1 MALQAPLSWIRDF
14 VNPKINP
21 DNLAEKLTTAGLEV
35 ELIEKLGE
43 KWGEYCVVGQICAV
57 RNHPN
62 ADVLNLVDVEF
73 GADKPITLVTGAPN
87 VEKYKSF
94 LPNPAPKVALAL
106 SGAILVDAYDE
117 KRKLKK
123 LKPSKIRGINSDG
136 MLCSELELGLSEN
149 HDGIIILP
157 NEAPIGQLLKEYLG
171 DTILHFDIKG
181 GFSHLLSIL
190 GVAREI
196 SALTGIQLKK
206 GLIPNTN
213 ELEIVE
219 QPPFVNLEIRDPDKC
234 SRYSALLIRNVKIGE
249 SPFWIKQRLLRVG
262 MRPINNIVDITNYV
276 MMELGQPLHA
286 FDYDKLLDRAKGGI
300 PKIIVRR
307 AKKNESLLTLDGEE
321 RKLDSNM
328 LMISDK
334 LGIIAIAGIMGGI
347 DSEVSED
354 TKNILL
360 ESANFEFLNNRR
372 SSQLLKLKTEASER
386 FGKKVD
392 PSATLKAAYRAAKLM
407 TEYASGEI
415 EKIAGDLYLKQE
427 KLISIKLDPKYVEN
441 LLGIKISTVK
451 IKEILES
458 LEFKVSGEN
467 ILEVT
472 VPSHRMDIRI
482 PADLV
487 EEIVRVY
494 GYENLTPTLIKE
506 ELPPQN
512 SNQRIEITENIRDIL
527 VSLGLDEIITYSM
540 MNPMDETILKLK
552 KNVDFENF
560 VPLKNP
566 LSKERSHLRLSLLP
580 GALLTAKTNLKYID
594 KLSTFEVGSVF
605 YPHSKNKLPDE
616 PQHISFLMSGLRDK
630 RTWLDKNDVNYNF
643 FDLKGLLESFFDS
656 LNISGIE
663 WIKSRDLP
671 CHPGRSVK
679 IIVNKKILGFAGELH
694 PKIRKYFELPE
705 KPVCIAELNL
715 DILLEL
721 AVQDHQMEFIS
732 NYAPILEDLSI
743 VVDSSLPVN
752 TFASFILETGKP
764 LLRDVSLFDVYEGDQ
779 MESGKR
785 SLSYSLVFQAKD
797 KTLTDKEVEKIRKK
811 IIKKLEE
818 KFKVTLRV

>member
-1 MALQAPLSWIRDF
+1 MALQVPLSWLRDF
-14 VNPKINP
+14 VDPEINS
-21 DNLAEKLTTAGLEV
+21 DYLAEKLTTAGLEV

-43 KWGEYCVVGQICAV
+43 KWGEYCVVGQICGV

-73 GADKPITLVTGAPN
+73 GADKPITVVTGAPN
-87 VEKYKSF
+87 VEDYKIF
-94 LPNPAPKVALAL
+94 MPNPAPKVALAL
-106 SGAILVDAYDE
+106 SGAILIDAYDE

-136 MLCSELELGLSEN
+136 MLCSELELGLGEN
-149 HDGIIILP
+149 HDGIMLLP
-157 NEAPIGQLLKEYLG
+157 DDAPIGQLLKKYLG
-171 DTILHFDIKG
+171 DTIFHFDIKG
-181 GFSHLLSIL
+181 GFSHLLSII

-196 SALTGIQLKK
+196 SALTGIKLKK
-206 GLIPNTN
+206 ELIPDIN

-219 QPPFVNLEIRDPDKC
+219 KPPFVNIEIRDPDIC
-234 SRYSALLIRNVKIGE
+234 SRYSTLLIRNVKMGE

-262 MRPINNIVDITNYV
+262 MRPINNIVDVTNYV

-286 FDYDKLLDRAKGGI
+286 FDYDKLIDRAKGKI

-307 AKKNESLLTLDGEE
+307 AKKNESLKTLDGED

-334 LGIIAIAGIMGGI
+334 SGIIALAGIMGGM

-386 FGKKVD
+386 FGKRVD
-392 PSATLKAAYRAAKLM
+392 PSATIKAGYRAAKLM
-407 TEYASGEI
+407 SKYASGKI
-415 EKIAGDLYLKQE
+415 EKIAGDLYLKRE

-441 LLGIKISTVK
+441 LLGIKISTEK
-451 IKEILES
+451 IKEILKS

-467 ILEVT
+467 TIDVT

-487 EEIVRVY
+487 EEIVRVF

-512 SNQRIEITENIRDIL
+512 SNKRLETTENIRDIL

-540 MNPMDETILKLK
+540 MNPMDESMLKLK
-552 KNVDFENF
+552 KNVDFEKF

-580 GALLTAKTNLKYID
+580 GALLTAKSNLKYIE
-594 KLSTFEVGSVF
+594 KLSIFEVGSVF
-605 YPHSKNKLPDE
+605 YPHTTNKLPDE
-616 PQHISFLMSGLRDK
+616 PQHISILMSGLRDK
-630 RTWLDKNDVNYNF
+630 RTWLDKNGGDFDF
-643 FDLKGLLESFFDS
+643 FDLKGLLESFFGS
-656 LNISGIE
+656 LNISGIG
-663 WIKSRDLP
+663 WIKSRELP
-671 CHPGRSVK
+671 CHPGRSSK
-679 IIVNKKILGFAGELH
+679 IIVNRKNLGFAGELH
-694 PKIRKYFELPE
+694 PKIRDYFELPE

-715 DILLEL
+715 DMLIEL
-721 AVQDHQMEFIS
+721 ALQDHQMEFIS

-743 VVDSSLPVN
+743 VVDSSLPVD

-764 LLRDVSLFDVYEGDQ
+764 LLRNVSLFDVYEGDQ

-811 IIKKLEE
+811 IVERLRE
-818 KFKVTLRV
+818 KFNVTLRA